1 MKNLIYICLA
11 FLLVATT
18 SCGDKASNKIK
29 TANLEKA
36 KERDSNMKSPPIATF
51 NSREYDFGEIKEG
64 EIIEGVFKITND
76 GESDLLITDAKATCG
91 CTVPSWPREAIKP
104 GDSAELKFTFN
115 ARNRS
120 GKQSKSITL
129 KTNTAKGNEI
139 LRVKGTVIK
148 KETA

>member
-1 MKNLIYICLA
+1 MKNIIYICLA
-11 FLLVATT
+11 FLLITAS
-18 SCGDKASNKIK
+18 SCGDNASNKIK

-36 KERDSNMKSPPIATF
+36 KERDSNMKAPPIADF
-51 NSREYDFGEIKEG
+51 NSREFDFGEIKEG
-64 EIIEGVFKITND
+64 EIIEGVFKITNT
-76 GESDLLITDAKATCG
+76 GKSDLLITDAKATCG

-104 GDSAELKFTFN
+104 GESADLKFTFN
-115 ARNRS
+115 SRNRS

-139 LRVKGTVIK
+139 LRVKGTVLK

>member
-1 MKNLIYICLA
+1 MKNIIYICLA
-11 FLLVATT
+11 FLLITAA
-18 SCGDKASNKIK
+18 SCGDNASNKIK

-36 KERDSNMKSPPIATF
+36 KERDSNMKAPPIADF
-51 NSREYDFGEIKEG
+51 NSREFDFGEIKEG
-64 EIIEGVFKITND
+64 EIIEGVFKITNT
-76 GESDLLITDAKATCG
+76 GKSDLLITDAKATCG

-104 GDSAELKFTFN
+104 GESADLKFTFN
-115 ARNRS
+115 SRNRS

-139 LRVKGTVIK
+139 LRVKGTVLK